1 MSIKNIIAGSRNA
14 ASKYFLF
21 LMAFAGIISMT
32 SCSENDDTEDEYANW
47 EALNE
52 AYFSSIYS
60 KAESAI
66 KSGDDSWKIICAFS
80 KDSNSAKEK
89 TDFIVAHVETEGTG
103 TECPIY
109 TDLVRLHYRGN
120 LMPSP
125 SYADGYQ
132 FDSSWSG
139 EYNLKTMRPKEFNVG
154 VTTTGSSSTTLIT
167 GFSTALMNM
176 HKGDRW
182 TVYIPYTLG
191 YGTTE
196 SNSIPGYSTLKFD
209 ITLVDY
215 VHAGESLPTFQ

>member
-14 ASKYFLF
+14 ASKYFL
-21 LMAFAGIISMT
+21 LIMALAGIVSMT
-32 SCSENDDTEDEYANW
+32 SCSESNDTEDEYANW
-47 EALNE
+47 ETRNE

-66 KSGDDSWKIICAFS
+66 KSGDTSWKIIRAFS
-80 KDSNSAKEK
+80 KDSASAKLN

-109 TDLVRLHYRGN
+109 TDKVRLHYRGN
-120 LMPSP
+120 LMPSK
-125 SYADGYQ
+125 SYSDGYQ

-139 EYNLKTMRPKEFNVG
+139 TYNLKTMTPKEFFVG
-154 VTTTGSSSTTLIT
+154 VTVTNNVATTLIT

-191 YGTTE
+191 YGVTE
-196 SNSIPGYSTLKFD
+196 SSNIPGYSTLRFD
-209 ITLVDY
+209 ITLVDF